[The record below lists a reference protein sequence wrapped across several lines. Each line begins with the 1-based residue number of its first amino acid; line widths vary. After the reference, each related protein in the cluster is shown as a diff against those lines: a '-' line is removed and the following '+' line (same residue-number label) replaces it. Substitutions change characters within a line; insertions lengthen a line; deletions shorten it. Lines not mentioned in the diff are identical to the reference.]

1 MTTATLTPTIERLPR
16 DESFAASADPAA
28 VQRTATALR
37 QHGFEVEVVADAA
50 SARDLVLSRIPAGSE
65 VHSGAS
71 ATLAAAGI
79 SNAIEQSDDYLPIRP
94 RIMAMDRATQGDT
107 IRKLGAAPDVFVNSA
122 QAVTEDGS
130 IVFASFG
137 GSQLAPIASG
147 AGKVILVIGVQKI
160 VPDLATAIQR
170 IETYALPVE
179 DVRIQEL
186 YGMRSKINKLLVLR
200 GEFPGRITIVLVE
213 EPIGV

>member
-1 MTTATLTPTIERLPR
+1 MTTATATIERMPL
-16 DESFAASADPAA
+16 DQSFAIPADPAA
-28 VQRTATALR
+28 VQRAASALR
-37 QHGFEVEVVADAA
+37 SHGFEVEVVADAA
-50 SARDLVLSRIPAGSE
+50 SARDLVLSRIPTGSE

-79 SNAIEQSDDYLPIRP
+79 AEALEQSGDYLPLRP
-94 RIMAMDRATQGDT
+94 RIIAMDRQTQGDA

-147 AGKVILVIGVQKI
+147 AGKVYLVVGVQKV

-179 DVRIQEL
+179 DMRIQEM
-186 YGMRSKINKLLVLR
+186 YGIHSQINKILVLR
-200 GEFPGRITIVLVE
+200 GEFPGRITVVLVE
-213 EPIGV
+213 APIGV